1 MQHRHLLPDEIDQL
15 LDSESGFDVAHLK
28 AHFKAHLDACPACAQ
43 LLADARVVCDT
54 IEQLQH
60 FAPSPRF
67 SASVMA
73 DVQVIEPWHI
83 ALTTGAQR
91 LMPAS
96 RPMRAVMLASGSLV
110 AIGLSAGAVWLS
122 TRPDMT
128 LYAAGLA
135 ASRVLRALLDATGT
149 LINDTFGQT
158 ALDALHSGSVS
169 RVGLGGV
176 VVLTAIGVATVGL
189 RAAATSARRAR
200 E

>member
-1 MQHRHLLPDEIDQL
+1 MQQRHLLPDEIDQL
-15 LDSESGFDVAHLK
+15 LDSESSVDVAPLL
-28 AHFKAHLDACPACAQ
+28 AHLDACSACVQ
-43 LLADARVVCDT
+43 QLADARVVCDT

-67 SASVMA
+67 TASVMA
-73 DVQVIEPWHI
+73 QVRVVEPWHV
-83 ALTTGAQR
+83 ALTTSAQR
-91 LMPAS
+91 LIPAS
-96 RPMRAVMLASGSLV
+96 RPMRVVMLASGSLM
-110 AIGLSAGAVWLS
+110 ALGLSAGAVWLS
-122 TRPDMT
+122 TRPDRT

-149 LINDTFGQT
+149 IINDTFGQT
-158 ALDALHSGSVS
+158 ALDALRSGSVS

-176 VVLTAIGVATVGL
+176 VVVTAVGVATIGL

>member
-1 MQHRHLLPDEIDQL
+1 MQQRHLLPDEIDQL
-15 LDSESGFDVAHLK
+15 LDSESSVDVAPLL
-28 AHFKAHLDACPACAQ
+28 AHLDACSACVQ
-43 LLADARVVCDT
+43 QLADARVVCDT

-67 SASVMA
+67 TASVMA
-73 DVQVIEPWHI
+73 QVRVVEPWHV
-83 ALTTGAQR
+83 ALTTSAQR
-91 LMPAS
+91 LIPAS
-96 RPMRAVMLASGSLV
+96 RPMRVVMLASGSLM
-110 AIGLSAGAVWLS
+110 ALGLSAGAVWLS

-149 LINDTFGQT
+149 IINDTFGQT
-158 ALDALHSGSVS
+158 ALDALRSGSVS
-169 RVGLGGV
+169 RAGLGGV
-176 VVLTAIGVATVGL
+176 VVVTAIGVATIGL

>member
-1 MQHRHLLPDEIDQL
+1 MMMQQRHLLPDEIDQL
-15 LDSESGFDVAHLK
+15 LDSESSVDVAPLL
-28 AHFKAHLDACPACAQ
+28 AHLDACSACVQ
-43 LLADARVVCDT
+43 QLADARVVCDT

-67 SASVMA
+67 TASVMA
-73 DVQVIEPWHI
+73 QVRVVEPWHV
-83 ALTTGAQR
+83 ALTTSAQR
-91 LMPAS
+91 LIPAS
-96 RPMRAVMLASGSLV
+96 RPMRVVMLASGSLM
-110 AIGLSAGAVWLS
+110 ALGLSAGAVWLS

-149 LINDTFGQT
+149 IINDTFGQT
-158 ALDALHSGSVS
+158 ALDALRSGSVS
-169 RVGLGGV
+169 RAGLGGV
-176 VVLTAIGVATVGL
+176 VVVTAIGVATIGL

>member
-1 MQHRHLLPDEIDQL
+1 MQQRHLLPDEIDQL
-15 LDSESGFDVAHLK
+15 LDSESSVDVAPLL
-28 AHFKAHLDACPACAQ
+28 AHLDACSACVQ
-43 LLADARVVCDT
+43 QLADARVVCDT

-67 SASVMA
+67 TASVMA
-73 DVQVIEPWHI
+73 QVRVVEPWHV
-83 ALTTGAQR
+83 ALTTSAQR
-91 LMPAS
+91 LIPAS
-96 RPMRAVMLASGSLV
+96 RPMRVVMLASGSLM
-110 AIGLSAGAVWLS
+110 ALGLSAGAVWLS

-149 LINDTFGQT
+149 IINDTFGQT
-158 ALDALHSGSVS
+158 ALDALRSGSVS

-176 VVLTAIGVATVGL
+176 VVVTAVGVATIGL

>member
-1 MQHRHLLPDEIDQL
+1 
-15 LDSESGFDVAHLK
+15 
-28 AHFKAHLDACPACAQ
+28 
-43 LLADARVVCDT
+43 
-54 IEQLQH
+54 
-60 FAPSPRF
+60 
-67 SASVMA
+67 
-73 DVQVIEPWHI
+73 
-83 ALTTGAQR
+83 
-91 LMPAS
+91 
-96 RPMRAVMLASGSLV
+96 
-110 AIGLSAGAVWLS
+110 VWLS

>member
-1 MQHRHLLPDEIDQL
+1 MQQRHLLPDEIDQL
-15 LDSESGFDVAHLK
+15 LDSESSVDVAPLL
-28 AHFKAHLDACPACAQ
+28 AHLDACSACAQ
-43 LLADARVVCDT
+43 QLADARVVCDT

-67 SASVMA
+67 TASVMA
-73 DVQVIEPWHI
+73 QVQVVEPWHV
-83 ALTTGAQR
+83 ALTTSAQR
-91 LMPAS
+91 LIPAS
-96 RPMRAVMLASGSLV
+96 RPMRVVMLASGSLM
-110 AIGLSAGAVWLS
+110 ALGLSAGAVWLS

-149 LINDTFGQT
+149 IINDTFGQT
-158 ALDALHSGSVS
+158 ALDALRSGSVS

-176 VVLTAIGVATVGL
+176 VVVTAVGVATIGL
-189 RAAATSARRAR
+189 RAVATSARRAR

>member
-1 MQHRHLLPDEIDQL
+1 MQQRHLLPDEIDQL
-15 LDSESGFDVAHLK
+15 LDSESSVDVAPLL
-28 AHFKAHLDACPACAQ
+28 AHLDACSACAQ
-43 LLADARVVCDT
+43 QLADARVVCDT

-67 SASVMA
+67 TASVMA
-73 DVQVIEPWHI
+73 QVRVVEPWHV
-83 ALTTGAQR
+83 ALTTSAQR
-91 LMPAS
+91 LIPAS
-96 RPMRAVMLASGSLV
+96 RPMRVVMLASGSLM
-110 AIGLSAGAVWLS
+110 ALGLSAGAVWLS

-149 LINDTFGQT
+149 IINDTFGQT
-158 ALDALHSGSVS
+158 ALDALRSGSVS

-176 VVLTAIGVATVGL
+176 VVVTAVGVATIGL